1 MLFDYYEILILSLIQ
16 GVSEFIPVSSSAH
29 LYIISEL
36 FDFKNQSLMV
46 DVGMHLGSL
55 LAVLFYF
62 RQDFLNILKNK
73 QILNLIVIGSIP
85 LIIAGFIIYTTG
97 LIDFVR
103 NLKLLAWLS
112 LIFAIV
118 LYFAD
123 KVKITKKID
132 TDLNLKTILIIGLFQ
147 IASLFPGVSRSGIV
161 ITAGRF
167 LNFKRYDATKI
178 SFYLSIPAIAGAS
191 FLSLKDVFTN
201 DATFNS
207 LIILS
212 VKVARPAESYPLYS
226 SFLREFIIFI
236 ETGLLLAIPI
246 IPHIIFVYSFYNF

>member
-1 MLFDYYEILILSLIQ
+1 MLFNYYEILILSLIQ

-36 FDFKNQSLMV
+36 FNFKNQSLMI

-55 LAVLFYF
+55 FAVLFYF
-62 RQDFLNILKNK
+62 RQDFLNILKNR

-85 LIIAGFIIYTTG
+85 LILAGFIIYITG

-123 KVKITKKID
+123 KIKVTKKID
-132 TDLNLKTILIIGLFQ
+132 TDLNLKSILIIGLFQ

-167 LNFKRYDATKI
+167 LNFDRYDAAKI
-178 SFYLSIPAIAGAS
+178 SFYLSVPAIAGAS
-191 FLSLKDVFTN
+191 FLSLKDMFSN
-201 DATFNS
+201 DLTLNS
-207 LIILS
+207 LVLLSVFLSFIFSYITIKYFLIFIKNFSFNIFIIYRIILS
-212 VKVARPAESYPLYS
+212 LLVFY
-226 SFLREFIIFI
+226 II
-236 ETGLLLAIPI
+236 
-246 IPHIIFVYSFYNF
+246 YN

>member
-16 GVSEFIPVSSSAH
+16 GISEFIPVSSSAH

-36 FDFKNQSLMV
+36 FDFKNQSLMI

-62 RQDFLNILKNK
+62 KKDFLNILENK
-73 QILNLIVIGSIP
+73 LILKLIVIGSIP
-85 LIIAGFIIYTTG
+85 VILIGFIFYTTG
-97 LIDFVR
+97 IIDSLR

-123 KVKITKKID
+123 KIKVTKKID
-132 TDLNLKTILIIGLFQ
+132 TDLNLKSILIIGLFQ

-167 LNFKRYDATKI
+167 LKFNRYDATKI

-191 FLSLKDVFTN
+191 FLSLKDVFIN
-201 DATFNS
+201 DVTLSS
-207 LIILS
+207 LVLLS
-212 VKVARPAESYPLYS
+212 IFLSFIFSYITIKYFLIFIKNF
-226 SFLREFIIFI
+226 SFKIFIIYRI
-236 ETGLLLAIPI
+236 VLSLLIFYI
-246 IPHIIFVYSFYNF
+246 IYS

>member
-36 FDFKNQSLMV
+36 FDFKNQSLMI

-73 QILNLIVIGSIP
+73 QILNLMVIGSIP

-123 KVKITKKID
+123 KIKVTKKID

-167 LNFKRYDATKI
+167 LNFDRYDATKI
-178 SFYLSIPAIAGAS
+178 SFYLSVPAIAGAS
-191 FLSLKDVFTN
+191 FLSLKDVFIN
-201 DATFNS
+201 DANFNS

-212 VKVARPAESYPLYS
+212 VFLSFIFSYITMVAFLGYIKKASLDVFVLYRVV
-226 SFLREFIIFI
+226 LGVII
-236 ETGLLLAIPI
+236 L
-246 IPHIIFVYSFYNF
+246 IFAYQG

>member
-1 MLFDYYEILILSLIQ
+1 MMFDYYEILILSLIQ
-16 GVSEFIPVSSSAH
+16 GISEFIPVSSSAH

-36 FDFKNQSLMV
+36 FDFKNQSLMI

-62 RQDFLNILKNK
+62 KKDFLNILENK
-73 QILNLIVIGSIP
+73 QILKLIVIGSIP
-85 LIIAGFIIYTTG
+85 LILVGFIIYTTG
-97 LIDFVR
+97 IIDTLR

-123 KVKITKKID
+123 KIKVTKKID
-132 TDLNLKTILIIGLFQ
+132 TDLNLKSILIIGLFQ

-167 LNFKRYDATKI
+167 LKFNRYDATKI
-178 SFYLSIPAIAGAS
+178 SFYLSLPAIAGAS

-201 DATFNS
+201 DV
-207 LIILS
+207 ILS
-212 VKVARPAESYPLYS
+212 SLVLLSVFLSFIFSYITIKYFLIFVKN
-226 SFLREFIIFI
+226 FNFNIFIIYRI
-236 ETGLLLAIPI
+236 VLSLLIFYI
-246 IPHIIFVYSFYNF
+246 IYS

>member
-1 MLFDYYEILILSLIQ
+1 
-16 GVSEFIPVSSSAH
+16 
-29 LYIISEL
+29 
-36 FDFKNQSLMV
+36 
-46 DVGMHLGSL
+46 MHLGSL

-73 QILNLIVIGSIP
+73 QILNLMVIGSIP

-123 KVKITKKID
+123 KIKVTKKID
-132 TDLNLKTILIIGLFQ
+132 TDLNLKAILIIGLFQ

-167 LNFKRYDATKI
+167 LNFDRYDATKI
-178 SFYLSIPAIAGAS
+178 SFYLSVPAIAGAS
-191 FLSLKDVFTN
+191 FLSLKDVFIN
-201 DATFNS
+201 EAAFNS
-207 LIILS
+207 LIIS
-212 VKVARPAESYPLYS
+212 VSYTHLTLPTIYS
-226 SFLREFIIFI
+226 
-236 ETGLLLAIPI
+236 
-246 IPHIIFVYSFYNF
+246 V

>member
-1 MLFDYYEILILSLIQ
+1 MLFDYYEILVLSLIQ

-36 FDFKNQSLMV
+36 FDFKNQSLMI

-73 QILNLIVIGSIP
+73 QILNLMVIGSIP

-123 KVKITKKID
+123 KIKVTKKID

-167 LNFKRYDATKI
+167 LNFDRYDAAKI
-178 SFYLSIPAIAGAS
+178 SFYLSVPAIAGAS

-201 DATFNS
+201 EVTFNS

-212 VKVARPAESYPLYS
+212 VFLSFIFSYIPIKY
-226 SFLREFIIFI
+226 FLIFI
-236 ETGLLLAIPI
+236 KNFNFNLFVIYRI
-246 IPHIIFVYSFYNF
+246 ILSLFIFYIIYS

>member
-36 FDFKNQSLMV
+36 FDFKNQSLMI

-73 QILNLIVIGSIP
+73 QILNLMVIGSIP

-123 KVKITKKID
+123 KIKVTKKID

-167 LNFKRYDATKI
+167 LNFDRYDAAKI
-178 SFYLSIPAIAGAS
+178 SFYLSVPAIAGAS

-212 VKVARPAESYPLYS
+212 VFLSFIFSYITIKY
-226 SFLREFIIFI
+226 FLIFIKNFNFNLFIIYRIILSLFI
-236 ETGLLLAIPI
+236 FYI
-246 IPHIIFVYSFYNF
+246 IYS

>member
-36 FDFKNQSLMV
+36 FDFKNQSLMI

-73 QILNLIVIGSIP
+73 QILNLMVIGSIP

-123 KVKITKKID
+123 KIKVTKKID

-161 ITAGRF
+161 ITAGRS
-167 LNFKRYDATKI
+167 LNCDRYDAAKI
-178 SFYLSIPAIAGAS
+178 SFYLSVPAIAGAS

-207 LIILS
+207 LIICL
-212 VKVARPAESYPLYS
+212 LYTS
-226 SFLREFIIFI
+226 PSPRD
-236 ETGLLLAIPI
+236 
-246 IPHIIFVYSFYNF
+246 

>member
-16 GVSEFIPVSSSAH
+16 GISEFIPVSSSAH

-36 FDFKNQSLMV
+36 FDFKNQSLMI

-62 RQDFLNILKNK
+62 KKDFLNILENK
-73 QILNLIVIGSIP
+73 LILKLIVIGSIP
-85 LIIAGFIIYTTG
+85 VILIGFIFYTTG
-97 LIDFVR
+97 IINSLR

-112 LIFAIV
+112 LIFAMV

-123 KVKITKKID
+123 KIKVTKKID
-132 TDLNLKTILIIGLFQ
+132 TDLNLKSILIIGLFQ

-167 LNFKRYDATKI
+167 LKFNRYDATKI

-191 FLSLKDVFTN
+191 FLSLKDVFIN
-201 DATFNS
+201 DVTLSS
-207 LIILS
+207 LVLLS
-212 VKVARPAESYPLYS
+212 IFLSFIFSYITIKYFLIFIKNF
-226 SFLREFIIFI
+226 SFKIFIIYRI
-236 ETGLLLAIPI
+236 VLSLLIFYI
-246 IPHIIFVYSFYNF
+246 IYS